1 MRQLSCTTCMLPFCT
16 PYSALLAMQPRTVNH
31 SPTVYRHAAA
41 SGHSTAGASEAAR
54 VRRQDAEEQSGYIT
68 VATKEHSG
76 MRGLL

>member
-1 MRQLSCTTCMLPFCT
+1 
-16 PYSALLAMQPRTVNH
+16 MQPRTVNH
-31 SPTVYRHAAA
+31 SPTVYRQAAA
-41 SGHSTAGASEAAR
+41 RVDSKVGTSEAAR